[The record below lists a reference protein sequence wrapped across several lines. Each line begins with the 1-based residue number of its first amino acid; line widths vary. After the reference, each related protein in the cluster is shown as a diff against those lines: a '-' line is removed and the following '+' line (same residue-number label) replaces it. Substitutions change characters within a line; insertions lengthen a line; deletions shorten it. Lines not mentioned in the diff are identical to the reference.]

1 MGRHLQKSFVLLSM
15 LFFTRKPNTTQL
27 QWLVWVFVFFIALFS
42 LLPMDGPGQ
51 SSVFALINTIFY
63 AVIIYGN
70 ILWLFPR
77 LYQKGRIVIYIIAV
91 IILLLVTGF
100 LRAYISMFIYNAFF
114 AMGHPTEMRSG
125 PIISFVIAGVLI
137 FMLSFIFRIALA
149 YFTLKQQSEEIIAQK
164 TQAELNLLKS
174 QVQPH
179 FLFNT
184 LNNIYYE
191 AYLEAPRTASL
202 IERLSDIM
210 RYFVDES
217 PKQEVSLAT
226 EIQFLE
232 NYIALENIRIRYEI
246 AITFTKDCD
255 PAKSLPPMLLITF
268 VENIFKHGIDKS
280 SSHNKI
286 DIALMQQND
295 RLIFTTTNTIPGKP
309 LNTPSTGFGIENL
322 RKRLILLYKNDFE
335 LQVQSK
341 GDIYVANLN
350 IPLA

>member
-1 MGRHLQKSFVLLSM
+1 M
-15 LFFTRKPNTTQL
+15 LFFTRKPNTIQL
-27 QWLVWVFVFFIALFS
+27 QWLVWVFVFFIVLFS

-77 LYQKGRIVIYIIAV
+77 LYQKGHIVIYIISV
-91 IILLLVTGF
+91 IILLLFTGL

-114 AMGHPTEMRSG
+114 AMGHPTQMKAG

-149 YFTLKQQSEEIIAQK
+149 YFKLKQQSEEIIAQK

-191 AYLEAPRTASL
+191 AYLESPRTAGL

-232 NYIALENIRIRYEI
+232 NYIALENIRIRYDVY
-246 AITFTKDCD
+246 ITFTKDCD
-255 PAKSLPPMLLITF
+255 VALSLPPMLLMTF

-280 SSHNKI
+280 SSYNKVE
-286 DIALMQQND
+286 LSLVQQNG
-295 RLIFTTTNTIPGKP
+295 RLQFTTINTIPDKP
-309 LNTPSTGFGIENL
+309 INAPSTGFGIQNL
-322 RKRLILLYKNDFE
+322 RKRLVLLYNSDFE
-335 LQVQSK
+335 LHVENK
-341 GDIYVANLN
+341 DDIYVAQLN